1 MRMIAGV
8 VGAVALAVTSTAVAQ
23 VPAGSTMVRG
33 VVSDVQ
39 PTQITVKPK
48 SGKPVVVGLTQNWR
62 VSVTKPISVSEIKP
76 GSFIGSA
83 EMPKSEG
90 VGRSLEVHV
99 FPPGVKLGEGH
110 YGWDKKKGSMM
121 TNGTVGNIA
130 VSKNGRELEV
140 DYGAGKR
147 KVIVPKNVPIVQI
160 GPGERS
166 QLKKGAAVFL
176 VAAPGPGGKLVT
188 NSVSIGA
195 DGSRPPM

>member
-1 MRMIAGV
+1 MRIVAGLIGAAALV
-8 VGAVALAVTSTAVAQ
+8 VGTGAAAQ
-23 VPAGSTMVRG
+23 IPAGATVVRG

-39 PTQITVKPK
+39 PSQVTVKPK
-48 SGKPVVVGLTQNWR
+48 SGKPVVVGLAPSWR

-83 EMPKSEG
+83 EMPKGDG

-140 DYGAGKR
+140 DYGSGKR
-147 KVIVPKNVPIVQI
+147 KVVVPKNVPIVQI

-166 QLKKGAAVFL
+166 QLKKGASVFL

-188 NSVSIGA
+188 NSVSVGA